1 MEKSNI
7 ISKGKLTCCQSYLF
21 KRETLSFTA
30 RNVQQQYTKVFYST
44 GSEPRGR
51 KCEKKK
57 KQHFLQGIV
66 NRTVLALMGV
76 TV

>member
-7 ISKGKLTCCQSYLF
+7 ISKGKLTRCQSYLF

-30 RNVQQQYTKVFYST
+30 RNVQQQYTKVFFST

-51 KCEKKK
+51 KCEEK